1 MNVIIF
7 GSGSGTLAEAV
18 CESVKNGVLNMNI
31 ECLITNN
38 INSNF
43 EQIGFRHN
51 INLEYSPWDENNTS
65 RKNYDSL
72 LISIIEKVI
81 CLRI

>member
-43 EQIGFRHN
+43 
-51 INLEYSPWDENNTS
+51 
-65 RKNYDSL
+65 
-72 LISIIEKVI
+72 
-81 CLRI
+81 